1 MIVVVKRDGRKEVP
15 YNIEK
20 IKKAVLKAFSNT
32 ENTMPDWVVNKIDE
46 TIQASGK
53 EKLNV
58 EEIQDIVED
67 ILMDTPFKKEAKA
80 YIKWRDKQAAKREA
94 NMLSQ
99 VKGLLKHTDKYLMRE
114 NANKKA
120 ELTNVQQSYLGGIL
134 STAYCRNQVFT
145 KDVLKAHDKG
155 AIHIHDMDMSA
166 MEGITNCSLLNLEDP
181 LYNGTV
187 LNEVGIDPQT
197 KFGVACTVATQ
208 IIQGVAGLQYGGIT
222 VTMSHLVPALKM
234 TYDSLKKKAYRVAK
248 NPEEYLQ
255 VEYKEKLSDG
265 IQTFMYQVN
274 SMFTTQG

>member
-1 MIVVVKRDGRKEVP
+1 MIVVVKRDGKKEVP
-15 YNIEK
+15 YSIEK
-20 IKKAVLKAFSNT
+20 IKKAVLKAFADT
-32 ENTMPDWVVNKIDE
+32 ENTMPDWVINKIDD

-94 NMLSQ
+94 NLISQ
-99 VKGLLKHTDKYLMRE
+99 VKGLFKHTDKYLMRE

-134 STAYCRNQVFT
+134 STTYCRTQVFT

-166 MEGITNCSLLNLEDP
+166 MEGITNCSLLNLEDA

-197 KFGVACTVATQ
+197 KFSVACTVATQ

-234 TYDSLKKKAYRVAK
+234 TYNSLREKAYRVAK
-248 NPEEYLQ
+248 NPEEYIKE
-255 VEYKEKLSDG
+255 EYKEKLADG

-274 SMFTTQG
+274 SMYTTQG

>member
-1 MIVVVKRDGRKEVP
+1 MIVVVKRDGKKEVP
-15 YNIEK
+15 YSIEK
-20 IKKAVLKAFSNT
+20 IKKAVLKAFADT
-32 ENTMPDWVVNKIDE
+32 ENTMPDWVINKIDD

-94 NMLSQ
+94 NLISQ
-99 VKGLLKHTDKYLMRE
+99 VRGLFNHTDKYLMRE

-134 STAYCRNQVFT
+134 STAYCRTQVFT

-155 AIHIHDMDMSA
+155 AVHIHDMDMSA
-166 MEGITNCSLLNLEDP
+166 MEGITNCSLLNLEDA

-197 KFGVACTVATQ
+197 KFSVACTVATQ

-234 TYDSLKKKAYRVAK
+234 TYNSLREKAYRVAK
-248 NPEEYLQ
+248 NPEEYIKE
-255 VEYKEKLSDG
+255 EYKEKLADG

-274 SMFTTQG
+274 SMYTTQG

>member
-1 MIVVVKRDGRKEVP
+1 MIVVVKRDGKKEVP
-15 YNIEK
+15 YSIEK
-20 IKKAVLKAFSNT
+20 IKKAVLKAFADT
-32 ENTMPDWVVNKIDE
+32 ENTMPDWVINKIDD

-94 NMLSQ
+94 NLISQ
-99 VKGLLKHTDKYLMRE
+99 VKGLFKHTDKYLMRE

-134 STAYCRNQVFT
+134 STAYCRTQVFT

-166 MEGITNCSLLNLEDP
+166 MEGITNCSLLNLEDA

-197 KFGVACTVATQ
+197 KFSVACTVATQ

-234 TYDSLKKKAYRVAK
+234 TYNSLREKAYRVAK
-248 NPEEYLQ
+248 NPEEYIKE
-255 VEYKEKLSDG
+255 EYKEKLADG

-274 SMFTTQG
+274 SMYTTQG

>member
-1 MIVVVKRDGRKEVP
+1 MIVVVKRDGKKEVP
-15 YNIEK
+15 YSIEK

-99 VKGLLKHTDKYLMRE
+99 VKGLFKHTDKYLMRE

-208 IIQGVAGLQYGGIT
+208 IIQGVAGLQSGGIT

-234 TYDSLKKKAYRVAK
+234 TYESLKKKAYRVAK
-248 NPEEYLQ
+248 TPEEYLQ
-255 VEYKEKLSDG
+255 EEYKEKLSDG

>member
-1 MIVVVKRDGRKEVP
+1 MIVVVKRDGKKEVP
-15 YNIEK
+15 YSIEK
-20 IKKAVLKAFSNT
+20 IKKAVLKAFADT
-32 ENTMPDWVVNKIDE
+32 ENTMPDWVINKIDD

-94 NMLSQ
+94 NLISQ
-99 VKGLLKHTDKYLMRE
+99 VKGLFKHTDKYLMRE

-134 STAYCRNQVFT
+134 STAYCRTQVFT

-166 MEGITNCSLLNLEDP
+166 MEGITNCSLLNLEDA

-197 KFGVACTVATQ
+197 KFSVACTVATQ

-234 TYDSLKKKAYRVAK
+234 TYNSLREKAYRVAK
-248 NPEEYLQ
+248 NPEEYIKE
-255 VEYKEKLSDG
+255 EYREKLADG

-274 SMFTTQG
+274 SMYTTQG